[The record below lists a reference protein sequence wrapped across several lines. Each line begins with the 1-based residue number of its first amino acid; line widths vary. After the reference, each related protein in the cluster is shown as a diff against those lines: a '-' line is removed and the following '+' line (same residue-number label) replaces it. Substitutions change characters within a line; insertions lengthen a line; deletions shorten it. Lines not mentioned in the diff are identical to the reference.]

1 MKKQNRPVVRSGEE
15 LIAPD
20 GFSIAL
26 LIEELQDRPSML
38 MVQSEYGAFLKEL
51 DKLHNQGAKETL
63 TDIYDSGM
71 YIKFNKTI
79 KAEND
84 GKPIK
89 IDNTALSIYSATT
102 KEWLQEYVKLSDIGA
117 GFIARF
123 LFVPASEKTR
133 FYGWPKTRDEEKYE
147 NIKRNIASLRSTVKG
162 EFDTSQIKPF
172 YELWCED
179 LMERA
184 RHEDDISKTIGFDSR
199 LAIYA
204 LKFTMI
210 LHASKYK
217 NTTITL
223 DSLVVGIQLA
233 EYFRGKT
240 KELLDTTFLSKFDQN
255 LRKVAMWIFQNQ
267 HAMTR
272 RQIQMKAG
280 GGNNRIKAF
289 ELKEIFEILE
299 AEGDLMWD
307 REEKALISKASKYLK
322 GMIR

>member
-1 MKKQNRPVVRSGEE
+1 MNKITKKVIRTGEE

-38 MVQSEYGAFLKEL
+38 MIQSEYGAFLKEL
-51 DKLHNQGAKETL
+51 DKLHNQGAKEAL

-79 KAEND
+79 KAENG

-123 LFVPASEKTR
+123 LFVPATKKTR
-133 FYGWPKTRDEEKYE
+133 FHPWPKTKDEAKYAD
-147 NIKRNIASLRSTVKG
+147 IVKQVASLRSTIAG
-162 EFDTSQIKPF
+162 EYDTSQIRSL
-172 YELWCED
+172 YELWSAD

-184 RHEDDISKTIGFDSR
+184 MHEDDISKTIGFDSR

-210 LHASKYK
+210 LHASKHRD
-217 NTTITL
+217 TIITP
-223 DSLVVGIQLA
+223 DSLLAGIQLA
-233 EYFRGKT
+233 EYFREKT

-255 LRKVAMWIFQNQ
+255 LRKVAMWNYQNQ

-280 GGNNRIKAF
+280 GGYNRIKAI

-299 AEGDLMWD
+299 DDGDMMWD
-307 REEKALISKASKYLK
+307 RENKALISNASKYLK